1 MSSKTLLTLQ
11 ELAGQRLLREE
22 ALANIALKN
31 LPIKLL
37 PPLLKQAYAGNH
49 VNVLRTIVSSWP
61 FPRLPLGALKRTSY
75 LETQAQVVLEEIDKL
90 LIQEVRPRQYKLEVL
105 DLRSVGQNYLDM
117 WPGSMDNWLPQT
129 SSETQA
135 VAGHSKAGVKTSL
148 KVVVDLFFMEAPLT
162 QFLGHLLEWSDK
174 RKGLLQLYC
183 NELHIWSAFRFKHR
197 KLSEKVNL
205 EYVETLGLHDA
216 FCNPV
221 FLLNLVSYLGCMRN
235 LRKLSLTNIQED
247 NFISPEEKSYII
259 IQFTSQFLNLECLQK
274 LHLERVPF
282 LEGHL
287 HQLLGSVKT
296 PLDDLDVTHCT
307 LSVSEWDS
315 LSEFPCVSQLQQLN
329 LQNVILTD
337 LSPEPLQVLLVKAGP
352 TLVTLDLEDCQIE
365 DQYLYDILPAL
376 SSCLQL
382 NKFSFY
388 GNQISLHA
396 LRDLLHHTASL
407 RKLRMEL
414 YPVPQESYNN
424 SGTLHME
431 LMREHCD
438 ELMDILKAIR
448 EPGKV
453 FFGTERCFHCDNRY
467 IYNKTQ
473 LCECQHYY

>member
-1 MSSKTLLTLQ
+1 MGVSK
-11 ELAGQRLLREE
+11 E
-22 ALANIALKN
+22 
-31 LPIKLL
+31 
-37 PPLLKQAYAGNH
+37 
-49 VNVLRTIVSSWP
+49 
-61 FPRLPLGALKRTSY
+61 
-75 LETQAQVVLEEIDKL
+75 D
-90 LIQEVRPRQYKLEVL
+90 KLEVL
-105 DLRSVGQNYLDM
+105 DLWSVSQNFLDM
-117 WPGSMDNWLPQT
+117 RLWSMDNWLPQT

-135 VAGHSKAGVKTSL
+135 LAGHSKAGVKKPS
-148 KVVVDLFFMEAPLT
+148 KVVVDLFFMEGPLT
-162 QFLGHLLEWSDK
+162 QFLGYLLEWSDK

-183 NELHIWSAFRFKHR
+183 NELQIWSASHFNHK

-221 FLLNLVSYLGCMRN
+221 FLLNLASYLGCMRN
-235 LRKLSLTNIQED
+235 LHKLSLTNIQGD

-259 IQFTSQFLNLECLQK
+259 IQFTLQFVKLECLK
-274 LHLERVPF
+274 KMHLETVPF

-287 HQLLGSVKT
+287 HQLFGSLKT

-329 LQNVILTD
+329 LQNVRLTD
-337 LSPEPLQVLLVKAGP
+337 PCPETLQVLLVKAGL

-365 DQYLYDILPAL
+365 DQYLHDILPAL
-376 SSCLQL
+376 SSSLQL
-382 NKFSFY
+382 KFSFY

-407 RKLRMEL
+407 RKLRVEL
-414 YPVPQESYNN
+414 YPVPQESYDYN
-424 SGTLHME
+424 GTLHIE
-431 LMREHCD
+431 LMREYCD

-453 FFGTERCFHCDNRY
+453 VFGTKCCCNCDNRY
-467 IYNKTQ
+467 IYNKTP
-473 LCECQHYY
+473 LCEGQRYY